1 MKQRGIVL
9 VSTLVVLTLALM
21 ALGAGFSLTRASGA
35 LAGSL
40 RDEERA
46 LEAAQAGVHYARN
59 RLQADPSWRGGTGD
73 SVVVNMPGVLWVR
86 ENQGNVIGLLGSGAE
101 VSMFRIRFN
110 YQDGNGPG
118 GDGLNNPDSTMVI
131 GNVFV
136 SENNLG
142 SSQQKRVYRAQATS
156 PWSVDPATCFSPND
170 CVRYSATVLC
180 EGLSGDGLRGVSPSS
195 LSLAAANGHLARRV
209 AQALIGRNTS
219 KLGDSPIYAANNLS
233 IDPGSGGRVK
243 VRSSDHGVPPRAR
256 SQGNISV
263 GPSSGSGVTLD
274 MTAQGEADVNVT
286 SGTLKLNNV
295 DSTTPVATRVDSG
308 PSFPRIRWSEVPKAP
323 ASSPT
328 LQAGTYVWRD
338 LPRKLDYY
346 AQAYDPAV
354 GPPAASVTPTQSYS
368 GTTSPS
374 TSLTMDAATLTLRL
388 TNSVNVQAVGAVNS
402 LAIVPADGLVS
413 ALHQRPHL
421 EFQTPAGGTAPI
433 LSAPGDVTVQ
443 GNLRGQG
450 SVTSSGNITF
460 QGTSVLEADMD
471 SRTAIYAQGDISLL
485 KLPTGLFAGPAPGG
499 GGGSGSGGG
508 GGGAGVPFFPPLS
521 TLPFGAPTNRDIAF
535 AGLFYSQKG
544 IKADFSGGTG
554 AAVPDLYFRGM
565 VVAYGGNPDAGQDPR
580 TSAGPIDFRAGDV
593 YLEYDSRYLMP
604 SSTLTTPSKLELTSY
619 NTL

>member
-9 VSTLVVLTLALM
+9 VSTLVVLTLTLM

-35 LAGSL
+35 MAGSL

-86 ENQGNVIGLLGSGAE
+86 ENQGNVIGLLGSGSE
-101 VSMFRIRFN
+101 QSMFRIRFN
-110 YQDGNGPG
+110 YQDGGGPG
-118 GDGLNNPDSTMVI
+118 GDGLSNPEPAMMI
-131 GNVFV
+131 PNIYV

-142 SSQQKRVYRAQATS
+142 SSQQKRVYRAQASS
-156 PWSVDPATCFSPND
+156 PWSVDSATSFSPND
-170 CVRYSATVLC
+170 CVRYSATVLS
-180 EGLSGDGLRGVSPSS
+180 EGLAGDGLRDVSPSS
-195 LSLAAANGHLARRV
+195 LSPAAGSGHVAHRV

-233 IDPGSGGRVK
+233 MDLASGGRVK

-256 SQGNISV
+256 SQGNIEV
-263 GPSSGSGVTLD
+263 GLTSGAGASLD

-286 SGTLKLNNV
+286 SGTLKVNNIN
-295 DSTTPVATRVDSG
+295 STTPVATRVDSG
-308 PSFPRIRWSEVPKAP
+308 PSFPRIRWSEIQKAP
-323 ASSPT
+323 ASAPT
-328 LQAGTYVWRD
+328 LPAGTYVWRD

-354 GPPAASVTPTQSYS
+354 GPPAASVTPTQSYT

-374 TSLTMDAATLTLRL
+374 TSLTVDPTTLTLRL
-388 TNSVNVQAVGAVNS
+388 TNSVNVQPVGAVNS
-402 LAIVPADGLVS
+402 VAIVPADGLVS

-485 KLPTGLFAGPAPGG
+485 KLPNGLFPAPGPAG

-544 IKADFSGGTG
+544 IKADFGTSST
-554 AAVPDLYFRGM
+554 APDLYFRGM
-565 VVAYGGNPDAGQDPR
+565 VVAYGGNPDAGQDPGA
-580 TSAGPIDFRAGDV
+580 SSGPIEFHGGDV

-604 SSTLTTPSKLELTSY
+604 SSTLTAPAKLELTSY
-619 NTL
+619 NVL